1 MQYSRRFPKPTAWL
15 FSDLEPSC
23 GSCVAMYCFL
33 RVGYQTVGGDQTIT
47 SKTLVHNNLLT
58 PSINVKDS
66 CPKLVLDANHYV
78 KTFVSRTHQLK
89 SNIQGVLTRQN

>member
-1 MQYSRRFPKPTAWL
+1 MMLHVPYSLAISGPRY
-15 FSDLEPSC
+15 
-23 GSCVAMYCFL
+23 GSCVAM
-33 RVGYQTVGGDQTIT
+33 YQTVGGDQTIT
-47 SKTLVHNNLLT
+47 SKTLVHTQQSLT

-78 KTFVSRTHQLK
+78 KTFVNGIHQLK